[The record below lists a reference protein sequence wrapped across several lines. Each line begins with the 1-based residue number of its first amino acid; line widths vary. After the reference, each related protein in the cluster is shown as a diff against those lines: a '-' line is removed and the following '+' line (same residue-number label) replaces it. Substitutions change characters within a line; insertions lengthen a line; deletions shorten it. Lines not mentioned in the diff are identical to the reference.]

1 MAIVIKDYQWRQ
13 TDRRI
18 IIYVPLKGRPKNV
31 NLFAMDNYV
40 KVFNNFFLTTQNS
53 QKILNLNNYN
63 IFFPSP
69 FFKVRNFP

>member
-40 KVFNNFFLTTQNS
+40 KVFKNFFLTLKT
-53 QKILNLNNYN
+53 IFLNLNN
-63 IFFPSP
+63 
-69 FFKVRNFP
+69 